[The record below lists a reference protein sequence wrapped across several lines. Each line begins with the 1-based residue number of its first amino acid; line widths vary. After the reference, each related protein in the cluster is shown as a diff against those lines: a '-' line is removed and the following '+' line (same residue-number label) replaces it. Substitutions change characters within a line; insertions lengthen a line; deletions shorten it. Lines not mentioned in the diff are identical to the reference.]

1 MINPVFRNEN
11 YQLAQRLL
19 DVAALRQE
27 TIAANIANVDTPG
40 YRRLEVSP
48 DFASLLKSQLASGS
62 PLNSSSL
69 KPKVVED
76 TRATTTRPDGNTV
89 EIEHELVAMNRNAVE
104 YEFLTEIVSRNIK
117 QLRTA
122 ITGRTV

>member
-1 MINPVFRNEN
+1 MINPVFKAEN

-19 DVAALRQE
+19 DAAALRQE
-27 TIAANIANVDTPG
+27 TIAANIANADTPG

-48 DFASLLKSQLASGS
+48 DFASQLKSQLATGPGLSARS
-62 PLNSSSL
+62 IA
-69 KPKVVED
+69 PKVVED

-104 YEFLTEIVSRNIK
+104 YEFLTDIVSSNLK
-117 QLRTA
+117 QLRMA
-122 ITGRTV
+122 ITGRPV

>member
-1 MINPVFRNEN
+1 MINPVFRNDN

-62 PLNSSSL
+62 PLSSSSL

>member
-62 PLNSSSL
+62 ALNSSSL